1 MNASRIRELD
11 ASDPLAP
18 LRERFAL
25 PPDTVYLDGNSLGA
39 LPKATVERMRKTVEH
54 EWGEGLIRS
63 WNRAR
68 WVELAADVA
77 GRIGRLVGGRGE
89 HVSVGDSTS
98 INLFKVLSAAA
109 ALVEPGSGR
118 RTILSERDNFP
129 TDLYIA
135 ESVAERHG
143 LELRLVDGPDIV
155 AALDDRTAILLLTH
169 VNYRTGR
176 RWAMRE
182 TTRAAHAAGALA
194 VWDLAHSAGAVPLEL
209 EADRAD
215 FAVGCGYKYLHGGP
229 GAPAFLWV
237 HPEQLDRIE
246 REGRRQPLAG
256 WLGHAAPFAFE
267 PAYRPASGIGRFA
280 CGTWPVLSL
289 TALDEG
295 VRVFDAAEAFGGMP
309 ALRAKSVALVD
320 AFIAAV
326 ETRCGAHGLSPVTP
340 RDAGSRGSQA
350 SFACPP
356 GVDAFAVM
364 QALID
369 RGVIGDFRA
378 GSPGV
383 AAQGGD
389 AARGEADLLRF
400 GFAPLYNTFDDAWT
414 AAGTLADLLDT
425 GAWTDPRFAARSAVT

>member
-1 MNASRIRELD
+1 MNADAIRALD
-11 ASDPLAP
+11 AADRLAP

-39 LPKATVERMRKTVEH
+39 LPKATAERMRTTVEH

-77 GRIGRLVGGRGE
+77 ARIGRLVGGRAE

-109 ALVEPGSGR
+109 ALVDRSTGR
-118 RTILSERDNFP
+118 QTLVSERDNFP
-129 TDLYIA
+129 TDLYLA
-135 ESVAERHG
+135 ESVCERHG
-143 LELRLVDGPDIV
+143 LELVLVDGADLA
-155 AALDDRTAILLLTH
+155 AALDERTAILLLTH

-182 TTRAAHAAGALA
+182 TTAAAHAAGALV
-194 VWDLAHSAGAVPLEL
+194 VWDLAHSAGAVPLAL
-209 EADRAD
+209 EADEAD
-215 FAVGCGYKYLHGGP
+215 FAVGCGYKYLNGGP

-237 HPEQLDRIE
+237 HPRHLERID
-246 REGRRQPLAG
+246 REGLRQPLSG

-267 PAYRPASGIGRFA
+267 AAYRPAAGIGRFA

-289 TALDEG
+289 TALEEG
-295 VRVFDAAEAFGGMP
+295 VKVFDAAEALGGMQ

-320 AFIAAV
+320 AFVGAV
-326 ETRCGAHGLSPVTP
+326 EARCAGHGLRLVTP
-340 RDAGSRGSQA
+340 RDAEQRGSQA
-350 SFACPP
+350 SFACPE
-356 GVDAFAVM
+356 GVDAYALM

-378 GSPGV
+378 G
-383 AAQGGD
+383 
-389 AARGEADLLRF
+389 ARDRSEADLMRF
-400 GFAPLYNTFDDAWT
+400 GFAPLYNTFDDAWR
-414 AAGTLADLLDT
+414 AAGTLADLLAT
-425 GAWTDPRFAARSAVT
+425 GAWRDPRFAARSAVT